1 MAYINNK
8 TANAHSVT
16 GNGASCPTP
25 ANSTEGDLPLYN
37 DKITAAYVNKGA
49 SERPFLIDNLWDLQ
63 RVLDWLFYVGT
74 DEKFEVQPQE
84 QQQQGAAAV
93 VDAAFTLSDKA
104 MRRDVFGENRKLFNV
119 DPARVGTTGISLG
132 GLHSSLLGVVEQK
145 RISVLAPAIGVPTF
159 AWVRVVFLSFF
170 YFRKRKRERKKKKLI
185 SFLSFFFQL
194 ARILYLQKRQG
205 AGHGDE
211 WQPRAF
217 SIPGVFIV
225 SFFFRKKTGETFF
238 ILSPFFFLTTP
249 PPFFPSS
256 NQNPNSMPPNRR
268 DSPPPPPRST

>member
-1 MAYINNK
+1 MVYLCDFACWRPPPSHAAPIQRLPW
-8 TANAHSVT
+8 
-16 GNGASCPTP
+16 GAEFDAGSSKEVLKKHP
-25 ANSTEGDLPLYN
+25 A
-37 DKITAAYVNKGA
+37 V
-49 SERPFLIDNLWDLQ
+49 
-63 RVLDWLFYVGT
+63 
-74 DEKFEVQPQE
+74 
-84 QQQQGAAAV
+84 
-93 VDAAFTLSDKA
+93 
-104 MRRDVFGENRKLFNV
+104 
-119 DPARVGTTGISLG
+119 
-132 GLHSSLLGVVEQK
+132 
-145 RISVLAPAIGVPTF
+145 
-159 AWVRVVFLSFF
+159 
-170 YFRKRKRERKKKKLI
+170 RKKKCRGFFFGRQKQSKES